1 MAVELHIPAP
11 SPKQAQFFRSTAKYV
26 CFGGARGGGK
36 SWAVRV
42 LAVMYALKYPK
53 YKVIIIRKTYPE
65 LLHNHIRP
73 LQELLPPSIAK
84 YNASEK
90 TFTFGNGSTIVF
102 MFCQREEDLQHQQ
115 GLEAELI
122 CLDEATQHPLGVFKK
137 LTACLRSTKKDY
149 PLRMML
155 TCNPGGIGHE
165 WVRTRWID
173 RKFSDGENPDD
184 FEFIQSLVTDNLAL
198 MRNDSG
204 YIRQLEALDPKLRKA
219 WLEGSWDIFDG
230 IYFET
235 FRDNPNPQRK
245 DTHVIEAFDPPKSWK
260 RYRSYDFGYSR
271 PFSCGWWC
279 VDHEGRMY
287 RILELYGC
295 TDTPNEGVKWTAD
308 EQFAKIAQIERE
320 HPWLAGHHIEGVADP
335 AIFAADGGVS
345 IADTAAKHGVFFSP
359 GDNKRIPGWM
369 QCRYRL
375 HMDANGVPMMY
386 VFDNCKAF
394 RRTIPL
400 LVYDDH
406 MPEDLDSDGE
416 DHPCGRRVA
425 VYVHAQSHCPAGCG
439 GEETHPLRPAGYR
452 LGRNEAQY
460 QWHHDCVRRT
470 KYV

>member
-1 MAVELHIPAP
+1 MTELHIPAP
-11 SPKQAQFFRSTAKYV
+11 SPKQQEFLRATAKYI

-36 SWAVRV
+36 SWVVRV
-42 LAVMYALKYPK
+42 CAILNALRYPG
-53 YKVIIIRKTYPE
+53 IRICIIRKTYPE
-65 LLHNHIRP
+65 LLANHVRP
-73 LQELLPPSIAK
+73 LQQMLPPSIAT
-84 YNASEK
+84 YNKSDK
-90 TFTFGNGSTIVF
+90 IFTFSNGSTISL
-102 MFCQREEDLQHQQ
+102 MYCAREEDLDHAQ
-115 GLEAELI
+115 GLEFEDI
-122 CLDEATQHPLGVFKK
+122 TLDEGTQHTEGVFRK
-137 LTACLRSTKKDY
+137 LIACLRSTQGY
-149 PLRMML
+149 PLHLRV
-155 TCNPGGIGHE
+155 TCNPGGIGHG
-165 WVRTRWID
+165 WVKQLWID
-173 RKFSDGENPDD
+173 RKYTHGENPA
-184 FEFIQSLVTDNLAL
+184 EYQFIQSLVTDNHAL
-198 MRNDSG
+198 MRAQPE

-235 FRDNPNPQRK
+235 FRDNPNPQRR

-287 RILELYGC
+287 RIMELYGC

-425 VYVHAQSHCPAGCG
+425 VYVHAQSHCPASCG
-439 GEETHPLRPAGYR
+439 GEKTHPLRPAGYR
-452 LGRNEAQY
+452 LGRNEAQHK
-460 QWHHDCVRRT
+460 WHHDSVRR
-470 KYV
+470 